1 MYKYREVK
9 NRQIQYIFD
18 KKIVPSIIYNKCGIK
33 DQKVFKE
40 EESIETLET
49 LGLIK
54 NIEEYQI
61 NIKLI

>member
-18 KKIVPSIIYNKCGIK
+18 KKIVPSIIYNKFGIK

-40 EESIETLET
+40 E
-49 LGLIK
+49 
-54 NIEEYQI
+54 
-61 NIKLI
+61 